1 MRTALVTG
9 SAKGIGRAIALALA
23 RDGFRVAVHYRSSQE
38 EAQATVAAIRAAGGT
53 AEAFAA
59 DLAWDNRNGGADG
72 PVRDPAAAQA
82 GGAEAPGRDPAAALV
97 AAVEAWAGPA
107 GIHTLV
113 CNAGIIKSQLIAFT
127 RLEEWRDVMTANLD
141 SAFLLTKA
149 VARLMARRK
158 AGRIIYISSDA
169 GLLGDLMRAAYSA
182 SKAGL
187 LGLAKTA
194 ARELAASNVTVNAV
208 APGIITTDM
217 TADIPETRR
226 AKQLDAIPLARFGT
240 PEEVA
245 GCVSF
250 LASDAAGWITGQTLC
265 VDGGLCMRA

>member
-1 MRTALVTG
+1 MKTALVTG
-9 SAKGIGRAIALALA
+9 AAKGIGRAIAFALA
-23 RDGFRVAVHYRSSQE
+23 EEGFRVAVHYRGSQADAE
-38 EAQATVAAIRAAGGT
+38 ATVATIRDHGGE
-53 AEAFAA
+53 AETFAA
-59 DLAWDNRNGGADG
+59 DLA
-72 PVRDPAAAQA
+72 DPAA
-82 GGAEAPGRDPAAALV
+82 PDALV
-97 AAVEAWAGPA
+97 KSVAQRLGD
-107 GIHTLV
+107 IHTLV
-113 CNAGIIKSQLIAFT
+113 ANAGIIKSQLIAFT
-127 RLEEWRDVMTANLD
+127 KPEEWREVMAANLD

-149 VARLMARRK
+149 VSRTMARRK
-158 AGRIIYISSDA
+158 TGRIIYISSDA

-226 AKQLDAIPLARFGT
+226 VKQLAAIPLARFGT

-245 GCVSF
+245 ACVRF
-250 LASDAAGWITGQTLC
+250 LASDRAAWITGQTIC
-265 VDGGLCMRA
+265 VDGGLCMRS

>member
-59 DLAWDNRNGGADG
+59 DLAWNGHSGGADG
-72 PVRDPAAAQA
+72 PV
-82 GGAEAPGRDPAAALV
+82 RDPAAALV
-97 AAVEAWAGPA
+97 AAVEAWAAPP
-107 GIHTLV
+107 GIHSLV

-217 TADIPETRR
+217 TADIPESRR

-245 GCVSF
+245 GCVRF